1 MQKLTKLKQFIVLL
15 ALLLPVAWC
24 SATIIHSTDG
34 YSAIQIKEAYI
45 NNTPKGSTI
54 QAGIDGH
61 YLSVTFT
68 QNIGDVTMELDKV
81 SGPMVF
87 SYPPVETPDSFQF
100 YINQTGDYIITF
112 TLSNGDEYYGEFTVT
127 D

>member
-1 MQKLTKLKQFIVLL
+1 MLL
-15 ALLLPVAWC
+15 GLLLP
-24 SATIIHSTDG
+24 TIEYQAKEINLTDG
-34 YSAIQIKEAYI
+34 GNPIVI
-45 NNTPKGSTI
+45 NESYVQSTPKGSAI
-54 QAGIDGH
+54 QASIDGH

-81 SGPMVF
+81 SGPMIF
-87 SYPPVETPDSFQF
+87 NYPSVETPDSFQF
-100 YINQTGDYIITF
+100 YLSQTGDYIITF

>member
-1 MQKLTKLKQFIVLL
+1 MKNLSKFKRCIVLL
-15 ALLLPVAWC
+15 AFMLPIAWC
-24 SATIIHSTDG
+24 GATIIHSADG
-34 YSAIQIKEAYI
+34 YSAIQIKER
-45 NNTPKGSTI
+45 TVQSMPKGSTI
-54 QAGIDGH
+54 QASIDGH

-68 QNIGDVTMELDKV
+68 QNIGEVTMELDKV
-81 SGPMVF
+81 SGPMIF

-100 YINQTGDYIITF
+100 YISQTGDYIITF

>member
-1 MQKLTKLKQFIVLL
+1 MKNLSKFKRCIVLL
-15 ALLLPVAWC
+15 AFMLPIAWC
-24 SATIIHSTDG
+24 GATIIHSADG
-34 YSAIQIKEAYI
+34 YSAIQIEER
-45 NNTPKGSTI
+45 TVQS
-54 QAGIDGH
+54 
-61 YLSVTFT
+61 
-68 QNIGDVTMELDKV
+68 IGDVTMELDKD